1 MRRLQSRRRKAW
13 YLATGSIQ
21 TTYSNGSDDVVVPD
35 VVVERL
41 PLYVRVLTA
50 LAASGIDMVSSE
62 QLGDQLHMTPAQIRK
77 DLSYFGRFGKQG
89 RGYNVVAL
97 VNKLKTILGLDRS
110 WNACIVGMGRL
121 GRAIASYPGFAP
133 EGFKIVAAFDADQS
147 LIGTNVDN
155 LPVRS
160 ISDIRQAVE
169 EDDIAIGIVAVPA
182 VAAQSVIDSL
192 VDAGIGAILN
202 YAPVTAYAPDHVKIK
217 NIDPVISLQS
227 MTYYLKS

>member
-1 MRRLQSRRRKAW
+1 MFANW
-13 YLATGSIQ
+13 
-21 TTYSNGSDDVVVPD
+21 VVRC
-35 VVVERL
+35 EEGTETQICH
-41 PLYVRVLTA
+41 VRPFVFV
-50 LAASGIDMVSSE
+50 DC
-62 QLGDQLHMTPAQIRK
+62 
-77 DLSYFGRFGKQG
+77 
-89 RGYNVVAL
+89 
-97 VNKLKTILGLDRS
+97 
-110 WNACIVGMGRL
+110 W
-121 GRAIASYPGFAP
+121 PGFPTSAGLRLRGQP
-133 EGFKIVAAFDADQS
+133 KRDGDIVNWSFDADQS

-227 MTYYLKS
+227 MTYYLAGSSEGT